1 MITSKEQTQKR
12 ATGQAKK
19 RVCWVLAG
27 LCLGLMSECA
37 AGTVEAASLWDD
49 RANWTADARPGRIG
63 DIVTVLVNER
73 TDAKDEATLDVKK
86 SSNNSV
92 SDGTGILRFIR
103 SLGLTADNSSKGD
116 GSVERKHYARS
127 TVACMVTDV
136 LPNGNLLIEGT
147 RDVRTSEETLQF
159 QLIGV
164 IRPQDVNSNNQIRS
178 ELIANAELA
187 VKGKGA
193 ISRTQKPGIIT
204 QILQMIF

>member
-1 MITSKEQTQKR
+1 MKICFRQ
-12 ATGQAKK
+12 G
-19 RVCWVLAG
+19 RVVALTAHALCALGGTFLAG
-27 LCLGLMSECA
+27 A
-37 AGTVEAASLWDD
+37 AGAASLWDD
-49 RANWTADARPGRIG
+49 RTNWIVDVRPGRVG
-63 DIVTVLVNER
+63 DVVTVLVNER
-73 TDAKDEATLDVKK
+73 TNAKDEATMDVKK
-86 SSNNSV
+86 SSKNSV

-103 SLGLTADNSSKGD
+103 SLGLTSDNSSKGD
-116 GSVERKHYARS
+116 GSVERKHHAKA
-127 TVACMVTDV
+127 TVACLVTDV

-204 QILQMIF
+204 QILQMVF